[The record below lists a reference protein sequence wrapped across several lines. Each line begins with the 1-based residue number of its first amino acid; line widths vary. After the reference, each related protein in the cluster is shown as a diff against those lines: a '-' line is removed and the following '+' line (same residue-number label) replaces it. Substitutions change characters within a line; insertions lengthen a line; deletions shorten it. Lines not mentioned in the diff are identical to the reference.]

1 MSQKRILV
9 VGATGYLGKH
19 LVTELLKQDYLV
31 RVLIRKESQKSLFK
45 DVEYFIGEA
54 TKSSTLNHIAENID
68 IVISSLGITRQ
79 KDGLTYMD
87 VDYQANSNILKKA
100 IKSQVQKF
108 LYVSAING
116 DKLRHLKIFEAKEKF
131 VEELKVSGLDYTIF
145 RPNGFFSDMR
155 DFLDMAK
162 NGRVFLF
169 GNGEKKLNP
178 IHGGDLAKVCV
189 DAIDSSTKE
198 LSVGGPDV
206 LSQNDIARLAL
217 EAWNKPERIVH
228 LPDWIRKTI
237 ITLLR
242 TFTSSKTYGPIEFF
256 LTAMAYDNIANCYGE
271 KSLANFFK
279 SEVFYIHNSNK

>member
-1 MSQKRILV
+1 MSQKRVLV

-19 LVTELLKQDYLV
+19 LVSELLKQDYSV

-54 TKSSTLNHIAENID
+54 TKASSLNHIAENID

-87 VDYQANSNILKKA
+87 VDYRANANILKES
-100 IKSQVQKF
+100 IKSKVQKF

-116 DKLRHLKIFEAKEKF
+116 DKLRQLKIFEAKEKF
-131 VEELKVSGLDYTIF
+131 VDELKVSGLDYTIL

-178 IHGGDLAKVCV
+178 IHGEDLAKVCV
-189 DAIDSSTKE
+189 EEIDSNTKE
-198 LSVGGPDV
+198 LSIGGPDV

-217 EAWNKPERIVH
+217 EAWNKPEKIVH
-228 LPDWIRKTI
+228 LPDWIRKVT

-256 LTAMAYDNIANCYGE
+256 LTAMAYDNIANCYGDR
-271 KSLANFFK
+271 SLENFFK
-279 SEVFYIHNSNK
+279 SEVFSIHNSNK

>member
-1 MSQKRILV
+1 MSQKRVLV

-19 LVTELLKQDYLV
+19 LVSELLKQDYSV

-45 DVEYFIGEA
+45 DVEYLIGEA
-54 TKSSTLNHIAENID
+54 TKASSLNHIAENID

-87 VDYQANSNILKKA
+87 VDYRANANILKES
-100 IKSQVQKF
+100 IKSKVQKF

-116 DKLRHLKIFEAKEKF
+116 DKLRQLKIFEAKEKF
-131 VEELKVSGLDYTIF
+131 VDELKVSGLDYTIL

-178 IHGGDLAKVCV
+178 IHGEDLAKVCIEE
-189 DAIDSSTKE
+189 IDSSTKE
-198 LSVGGPDV
+198 LSIGGPDV

-217 EAWNKPERIVH
+217 EAWNKPEKIVH
-228 LPDWIRKTI
+228 LPDWIRKVT

-242 TFTSSKTYGPIEFF
+242 TFTGSKTYGPIEFF

-271 KSLANFFK
+271 RSLENFFK
-279 SEVFYIHNSNK
+279 SEVFSIHNSNK